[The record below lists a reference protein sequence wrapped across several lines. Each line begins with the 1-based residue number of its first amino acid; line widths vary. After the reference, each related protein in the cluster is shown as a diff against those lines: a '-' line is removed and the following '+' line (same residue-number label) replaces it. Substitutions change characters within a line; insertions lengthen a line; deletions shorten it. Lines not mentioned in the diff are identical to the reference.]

1 LEHANPQEPERIRI
15 SNMEIDPHVVRL
27 IPREMAQRFKLVAIG
42 QEDDA
47 LILAMED
54 PLDVIATDTIAA
66 NTGYEVTPKQADADD
81 INSAIEKYYNDSI
94 DIEQSIQSIVDV
106 EVASG
111 AGGDVDAEQLSIDP
125 DDAPVIR
132 LVNLILLQA
141 MEERASDIH
150 IEPRE
155 KNLAVRLRVDGVLRE
170 ILPPPKRM
178 QWAITSRIK
187 ILAGLDIAE
196 RRLPQD
202 GSCRVRI
209 MHRAVDIRISTIP
222 TIYGEKVVMRLLD
235 KTNLKTDLEDLGF
248 DPQSL
253 GLIHEAISQPH
264 GMILLTGPT
273 GSGKTTTLY
282 SALTKINSPD
292 KNIMTVEDPVEY
304 ELAGI
309 NQVAARPTIGLDF
322 AAALRSF
329 LRQDPDVILVGEI
342 RDLETASIAIKAAQ
356 TGHLVFSTLH
366 TNNATSSVD
375 RLLNMGVEPYLICT
389 SLNLVIAQRLVRRI
403 CPDCREAYTPDPALV
418 ARFRRVIPNAGEV
431 AFYHGAGCDTC
442 SGTGHKGRVAIYELF
457 PMTREIKN
465 LILSNEL
472 GSKIR
477 DRAIRDGMQTLLA
490 SGMSKV
496 REGVTTLDEVLNV
509 AMESDSREE
518 PEEPATPVA
527 PPSAAT
533 PGSAS

>member
-1 LEHANPQEPERIRI
+1 MENTHSHEPEHLQLA
-15 SNMEIDPHVVRL
+15 SMEIDPHVVRL
-27 IPREMAQRFKLVAIG
+27 VPREMAQRFRLVAVG
-42 QEDDA
+42 QEEDA

-66 NTGYEVTPKQADADD
+66 NTGYEVTPRQASAED
-81 INSAIEKYYNDSI
+81 ISSTIDKYYSDSI

-106 EVASG
+106 DVASH
-111 AGGDVDAEQLSIDP
+111 AGGDIDSEQLSIDP

-141 MEERASDIH
+141 IEERASDIH

-155 KNLAVRLRVDGVLRE
+155 KNLAVRLRVDGMLRE

-222 TIYGEKVVMRLLD
+222 TLYGEKVVMRLLD
-235 KTNLKTDLEDLGF
+235 KSNLKTDLEDLGF
-248 DPQSL
+248 DHSSL
-253 GLIHEAISQPH
+253 SLISRAISQPH

-304 ELAGI
+304 ELAGV
-309 NQVAARPTIGLDF
+309 NQVSARPTIGLDF

-403 CPDCREAYTPDPALV
+403 CTNCREAYEPEPALI
-418 ARFRRVIPNAGEV
+418 ARFRRAVPDAGETT
-431 AFYHGAGCDTC
+431 FYHGAGCDEC
-442 SGTGHKGRVAIYELF
+442 SGSGYKGRVAVYELF
-457 PMTREIKN
+457 PITRDVRN
-465 LILSNEL
+465 LVLQGEL
-472 GSKIR
+472 GSKVR
-477 DRAIRDGMQTLLA
+477 DQAIADGMVTLLV
-490 SGMSKV
+490 SGMGKV
-496 REGVTTLDEVLNV
+496 KAGQTTLDEVLSV
-509 AMESDSREE
+509 AMESDKVSKQ
-518 PEEPATPVA
+518 PD
-527 PPSAAT
+527 PS
-533 PGSAS
+533 

>member
-1 LEHANPQEPERIRI
+1 METPHPADMEKLKL
-15 SNMEIDPHVVRL
+15 STLEIDPHVVRL
-27 IPREMAQRFKLVAIG
+27 VPREMAQRFHLVAVG

-47 LILAMED
+47 LVVAMED
-54 PLDVIATDTIAA
+54 PLDIIATDTIEA
-66 NTGYEVTPKQADADD
+66 NTGYEIRARPADGED
-81 INSAIEKYYNDSI
+81 INSAIEKYYGDSI
-94 DIEQSIQSIVDV
+94 DIEQSIQSIVDI
-106 EVASG
+106 EVASNSM
-111 AGGDVDAEQLSIDP
+111 GDVDPEQLSIDP

-141 MEERASDIH
+141 IEERSSDIH

-155 KNLAVRLRVDGVLRE
+155 KTLSVRLRVDGVPKE

-235 KTNLKTDLEDLGF
+235 KSNLKTDLEDLGF
-248 DPQSL
+248 DPRSL
-253 GLIHEAISQPH
+253 HLIDKAIHQPH

-304 ELAGI
+304 ELQGV
-309 NQVAARPTIGLDF
+309 NQVSARPTIGLDF

-389 SLNLVIAQRLVRRI
+389 SLNLVIAQRLVRKI
-403 CPDCREAYTPDPALV
+403 CENCKESFEPDPALV
-418 ARFRRVIPNAGEV
+418 ARFRRVSPEAGDV
-431 AFYHGAGCDTC
+431 TFYRGAGCEKC
-442 SGTGHKGRVAIYELF
+442 GNSGYHGRVAVYELF
-457 PMTREIKN
+457 PITRDVKN
-465 LILSNEL
+465 QVLKGEL
-472 GSKIR
+472 GSKVR
-477 DRAIRDGMQTLLA
+477 DQAIADGMRTILVN
-490 SGMSKV
+490 GMEKV
-496 REGVTTLDEVLNV
+496 RNGETTLDEVLMV
-509 AMESDSREE
+509 AMESD
-518 PEEPATPVA
+518 
-527 PPSAAT
+527 AAAA
-533 PGSAS
+533 ASPTDE

>member
-1 LEHANPQEPERIRI
+1 METAHPLEPEQLSL

-27 IPREMAQRFKLVAIG
+27 VPREMAQRFRVVAVG
-42 QEDDA
+42 QEEDA

-66 NTGYEVTPKQADADD
+66 NTGYEVTPRRAGAED
-81 INSAIEKYYNDSI
+81 ITAAIDKYYSDTI

-106 EVASG
+106 EVAD
-111 AGGDVDAEQLSIDP
+111 AGGGNLDPEQLSIDP

-155 KNLAVRLRVDGVLRE
+155 KSLAVRLRVDGVLRE

-222 TIYGEKVVMRLLD
+222 VLYGEKVVMRLLD
-235 KTNLKTDLEDLGF
+235 KTNLKTELEDLGF
-248 DPQSL
+248 DRSSL
-253 GLIHEAISQPH
+253 GMIQEAISQPH

-309 NQVAARPTIGLDF
+309 NQVSARPTIGLDF

-366 TNNATSSVD
+366 TNNATSSID

-389 SLNLVIAQRLVRRI
+389 SLNLVIAQRLVRKI
-403 CPDCREAYTPDPALV
+403 CTECKEPYEPDPALV
-418 ARFRRVIPNAGEV
+418 ARFRRALPDAGDV
-431 AFYHGAGCDTC
+431 TFYHGAGCDEC
-442 SGTGHKGRVAIYELF
+442 SGSGYRGRIAVYELF
-457 PMTREIKN
+457 PITREVKN
-465 LILSNEL
+465 LVLLGEL
-472 GSKIR
+472 GTKVR
-477 DRAIRDGMQTLLA
+477 DQALEDGMQSLLI
-490 SGMSKV
+490 SGMGKV
-496 REGVTTLDEVLNV
+496 KDGMTTLDEVLSV
-509 AMESDSREE
+509 ATESDRLN
-518 PEEPATPVA
+518 TQ
-527 PPSAAT
+527 
-533 PGSAS
+533 PGGP

>member
-1 LEHANPQEPERIRI
+1 
-15 SNMEIDPHVVRL
+15 MEIDPHVVRL
-27 IPREMAQRFKLVAIG
+27 VPREMAQRFRLVAVG
-42 QEDDA
+42 QEEDA

-66 NTGYEVTPKQADADD
+66 NTGYEVTPRQADADD
-81 INSAIEKYYNDSI
+81 ITSTIDKYYSDTI

-106 EVASG
+106 EVANG
-111 AGGDVDAEQLSIDP
+111 AGGNVDPEQLSIDP

-155 KNLAVRLRVDGVLRE
+155 KSLAVRLRVDGVLRE

-209 MHRAVDIRISTIP
+209 MHRVVDIRISTIP
-222 TIYGEKVVMRLLD
+222 TLYGEKVVMRLLD
-235 KTNLKTDLEDLGF
+235 KENLKTNLEDLGF
-248 DPQSL
+248 DVASL
-253 GLIHEAISQPH
+253 DTINKAISQPH

-304 ELAGI
+304 ELAGV
-309 NQVAARPTIGLDF
+309 NQVSARPTIGLDF

-342 RDLETASIAIKAAQ
+342 RDLETAAIGIKAAQ

-366 TNNATSSVD
+366 TNNATSSID
-375 RLLNMGVEPYLICT
+375 RLLNIGVEPYLLCT

-403 CPDCREAYTPDPALV
+403 CSECKEPYEPDPALV
-418 ARFRRVIPNAGEV
+418 ARFRRVLPDAGDV
-431 AFYHGAGCDTC
+431 TFYHGAGCDNC
-442 SGTGHKGRVAIYELF
+442 SGSGYRGRLAVYELF
-457 PMTREIKN
+457 PITREIRN
-465 LILSNEL
+465 LVLSGDL
-472 GSKIR
+472 GSGIR
-477 DRAIRDGMQTLLA
+477 DQAIADGMQTLLI
-490 SGMSKV
+490 SGMGKV
-496 REGVTTLDEVLNV
+496 KAGLTTLDEVLSV
-509 AMESDSREE
+509 AMESDNALKQ
-518 PEEPATPVA
+518 PD
-527 PPSAAT
+527 
-533 PGSAS
+533 

>member
-1 LEHANPQEPERIRI
+1 VVAPNPHESEKLQL
-15 SNMEIDPHVVRL
+15 SSMEIDPHIVRL
-27 IPREMAQRFKLVAIG
+27 VPREMAQRFHLVAVG
-42 QEDDA
+42 QENDA
-47 LILAMED
+47 LVLAMED
-54 PLDVIATDTIAA
+54 PLDVIATDTVEA
-66 NTGYEVTPKQADADD
+66 NTGYEIMPRQADPDD
-81 INSAIEKYYNDSI
+81 INAAIEKYYGDSI
-94 DIEQSIQSIVDV
+94 DIEQSIQSIVDI

-111 AGGDVDAEQLSIDP
+111 AHGEVDAEQLSIDP

-141 MEERASDIH
+141 IEERASDIH

-155 KNLAVRLRVDGVLRE
+155 KSLSVRLRVDGVLRE

-209 MHRAVDIRISTIP
+209 MHRAIDIRISTIP
-222 TIYGEKVVMRLLD
+222 TTYGEKVVMRLLD
-235 KTNLKTDLEDLGF
+235 KSNLKTNLEDLGF
-248 DPQSL
+248 DPGSL
-253 GLIHEAISQPH
+253 GMIHDAIRQPH

-304 ELAGI
+304 ELPGI
-309 NQVAARPTIGLDF
+309 NQVSARPQIGLDF

-366 TNNATSSVD
+366 TNNATSCVD

-389 SLNLVIAQRLVRRI
+389 SLNLVIAQRLVRKI
-403 CPDCREAYTPDPALV
+403 CPACKAPVEPEPMLV
-418 ARFRRVIPNAGEV
+418 SRFRSAMPDAGDV
-431 AFYHGAGCDTC
+431 TFYRGAGCEEC
-442 SGTGHKGRVAIYELF
+442 SGTGYRGRVAIYELF
-457 PMTREIKN
+457 PITRAVKHT
-465 LILSNEL
+465 ILSGQL
-472 GSKIR
+472 GTGVR
-477 DRAIRDGMQTLLA
+477 DLAIKEGMHTLLVNGLRKVRDGQ
-490 SGMSKV
+490 
-496 REGVTTLDEVLNV
+496 TTLDEVLTV
-509 AMESDSREE
+509 AMESSESGDQ
-518 PEEPATPVA
+518 A
-527 PPSAAT
+527 PKES
-533 PGSAS
+533 

>member
-1 LEHANPQEPERIRI
+1 LEHTNPQEPERIRI

-27 IPREMAQRFKLVAIG
+27 IPREMAQRFRLVAVG

-47 LILAMED
+47 LVLAMED

-66 NTGYEVTPKQADADD
+66 NTGYEVTPKQADAED
-81 INSAIEKYYNDSI
+81 ISSAIEKYYNDSI

-111 AGGDVDAEQLSIDP
+111 AAGEVDAEQLSIDP

-248 DPQSL
+248 DRQSL

-366 TNNATSSVD
+366 TNNATSCVD

-403 CPDCREAYTPDPALV
+403 CPACKESYTPDPALV
-418 ARFRRVIPNAGEV
+418 ARFRRAIPNAGDV
-431 AFYHGAGCDTC
+431 SFYHGAGCDAC
-442 SGTGHKGRVAIYELF
+442 SGTGHKGRVAIYEIF

-465 LILSNEL
+465 LILTNEL
-472 GSKIR
+472 GSPIR
-477 DRAIRDGMQTLLA
+477 DRAIQDGMQTLLA
-490 SGMSKV
+490 SGMTKV
-496 REGVTTLDEVLNV
+496 REGVTTLEEVLNV
-509 AMESDSREE
+509 AMESDTREQ
-518 PEEPATPVA
+518 PQEPAPRPGA
-527 PPSAAT
+527 GPPGPS
-533 PGSAS
+533 

>member
-1 LEHANPQEPERIRI
+1 METLHPFDSEKLNLSAL
-15 SNMEIDPHVVRL
+15 EIDPHVVRL
-27 IPREMAQRFKLVAIG
+27 IPREMAQRFRLVAVG

-47 LILAMED
+47 LVVAMED

-66 NTGYEVTPKQADADD
+66 NTGYEVHPRSADPDD
-81 INSAIEKYYNDSI
+81 ISSAIDKYYGDSI

-106 EVASG
+106 EVASS
-111 AGGDVDAEQLSIDP
+111 AAGDVDAEQLSIDP

-141 MEERASDIH
+141 IEERASDIH

-155 KNLAVRLRVDGVLRE
+155 KSLAVRLRVDGVLRE

-248 DPQSL
+248 DPSSL
-253 GLIHEAISQPH
+253 ETIHNAIHKPH

-304 ELAGI
+304 ELPGI
-309 NQVAARPTIGLDF
+309 NQVSARPQIGLDF

-389 SLNLVIAQRLVRRI
+389 SLNLVIAQRLVRRT
-403 CPDCREAYTPDPALV
+403 CEECRVPFDPDPALV
-418 ARFRRVIPNAGEV
+418 ARFRRVLPGAGDV
-431 AFYHGAGCDTC
+431 TFYKGAGCDKC
-442 SGTGHKGRVAIYELF
+442 SGSGYRGRLAIYELF
-457 PMTREIKN
+457 PVTREIKN
-465 LILSNEL
+465 LILRGEL
-472 GSKIR
+472 GSGIR
-477 DRAIRDGMQTLLA
+477 DQAIADGMRTLLVN
-490 SGMSKV
+490 GMEKV
-496 REGVTTLDEVLNV
+496 RLGLTTLDEVLTV
-509 AMESDSREE
+509 AMESDSGNGE
-518 PEEPATPVA
+518 PE
-527 PPSAAT
+527 
-533 PGSAS
+533 

>member
-1 LEHANPQEPERIRI
+1 
-15 SNMEIDPHVVRL
+15 MEIDPHVVRL
-27 IPREMAQRFKLVAIG
+27 VPREMALRFRLVAVG
-42 QEDDA
+42 QDEDA

-66 NTGYEVTPKQADADD
+66 NTGYEVTPRQADAED
-81 INSAIEKYYNDSI
+81 ITSAIDKYYSDTI

-106 EVASG
+106 EVANG
-111 AGGDVDAEQLSIDP
+111 TGGDLDPEQLSIDP

-155 KNLAVRLRVDGVLRE
+155 KSLAVRLRVDGVLRE

-222 TIYGEKVVMRLLD
+222 TLYGEKVVMRLLD
-235 KTNLKTDLEDLGF
+235 KANLKTDLEDLGF
-248 DPQSL
+248 DRSSL
-253 GLIHEAISQPH
+253 GMINNAIAQPH

-309 NQVAARPTIGLDF
+309 NQVSARPTIGLDF

-366 TNNATSSVD
+366 TNNATSSID

-389 SLNLVIAQRLVRRI
+389 SLNLVIAQRLVRMV
-403 CPDCREAYTPDPALV
+403 CKECKEPYEPDPVLL
-418 ARFRRVIPNAGEV
+418 ARFRRILPDAGDV
-431 AFYHGAGCDTC
+431 TFYHGAGCEEC
-442 SGTGHKGRVAIYELF
+442 SGSGFRGRMAVYELF
-457 PMTREIKN
+457 PITREIKN
-465 LILSNEL
+465 LVLLGDL

-477 DRAIRDGMQTLLA
+477 DQAIADGMQSLLI
-490 SGMSKV
+490 SGMDKV
-496 REGVTTLDEVLNV
+496 KEGLTTLDEVLSV
-509 AMESDSREE
+509 AMESDKTSNQ
-518 PEEPATPVA
+518 PD
-527 PPSAAT
+527 
-533 PGSAS
+533 

>member
-1 LEHANPQEPERIRI
+1 LENTNSHGLEKVHLA
-15 SNMEIDPHVVRL
+15 SMEIDPHVVRL
-27 IPREMAQRFKLVAIG
+27 IPREMAQRFRLVAVG
-42 QEDDA
+42 QEGDA

-66 NTGYEVTPKQADADD
+66 NTGYEVTPKQADAED
-81 INSAIEKYYNDSI
+81 ISSAIDKYYDDAI

-111 AGGDVDAEQLSIDP
+111 IIGDVDSEQLSIDP

-248 DPQSL
+248 DAHSL
-253 GLIHEAISQPH
+253 GTIHDAISQPH

-403 CPDCREAYTPDPALV
+403 CTECKETYTPDPALV
-418 ARFRRVIPNAGEV
+418 ARFRRALPNAGG
-431 AFYHGAGCDTC
+431 ASFYRGAGCEAC
-442 SGTGHKGRVAIYELF
+442 GNTGYKGRLAIYELF
-457 PMTREIKN
+457 PITREIKD
-465 LILSNEL
+465 IVLSGEL
-472 GSKIR
+472 GSKVR
-477 DRAIRDGMQTLLA
+477 DQAVADGMQTLLV
-490 SGMSKV
+490 SGMNKV
-496 REGVTTLDEVLNV
+496 RDGMTTLDEVLNV
-509 AMESDSREE
+509 AMESDKVEE
-518 PEEPATPVA
+518 PEEPTAQAESFKV
-527 PPSAAT
+527 
-533 PGSAS
+533 